1 MLSSF
6 LSVKASGADGIVKS
20 FFRFLIFKNCEIINI
35 VQTSMF

>member
-20 FFRFLIFKNCEIINI
+20 FFRFLIFKNCEINI